1 MELFAKIVNGLR
13 QSSECA
19 SAFIQLAQNL
29 VDSMKVT
36 RCKNWK
42 QVGFALQINGIV
54 SIWQGLHNERVKGT
68 SIETQFFNIGT
79 TRYHTSKYLA
89 NLLTPSGKSDWRLS
103 KNEISKMERKPRNGQ
118 MILFDVKCLFT
129 KVPLDTTIAVILRN
143 ICDKGKI
150 ERYIPRKV
158 IKELLHLCA
167 KHVHCTLRKI
177 Q

>member
-1 MELFAKIVNGLR
+1 MRLCFYPT
-13 QSSECA
+13 SSKPGAFYESNKVQKLEAGGIC
-19 SAFIQLAQNL
+19 SANQWNSFYMA
-29 VDSMKVT
+29 
-36 RCKNWK
+36 
-42 QVGFALQINGIV
+42 
-54 SIWQGLHNERVKGT
+54 GLHNERVKGT

-103 KNEISKMERKPRNGQ
+103 KNEVSKMERKPRNGQ